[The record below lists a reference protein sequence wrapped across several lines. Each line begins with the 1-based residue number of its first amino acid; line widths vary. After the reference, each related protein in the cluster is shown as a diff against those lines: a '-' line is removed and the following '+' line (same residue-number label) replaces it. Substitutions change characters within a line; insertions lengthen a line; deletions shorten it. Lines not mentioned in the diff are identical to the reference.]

1 MDVAPIVSD
10 LLRTATLALF
20 VGAAYYVKELASEVR
35 AIRKSVQNHGERIA
49 KIEGVHEAEAN
60 GIG

>member
-1 MDVAPIVSD
+1 MDPTAAVSD

-20 VGAAYYVKELASEVR
+20 VGAAYYVKELALEVR
-35 AIRKSVQNHGERIA
+35 AIRNDVQNHGERIA

-60 GIG
+60 GVG